1 MTKALKYIICA
12 LAFVVVLASCT
23 KDTELIE
30 QAREE
35 FNTKAM
41 HVSPDMVSDEVQPAS
56 TASTG
61 NGSTRNGEGDTTT
74 DDGTGITD
82 DDDDEDDDDG
92 SSVKAST
99 K

>member
-1 MTKALKYIICA
+1 MTKALKYFICA

-23 KDTELIE
+23 KDSELIE

-35 FNTKAM
+35 LNTKSM
-41 HVSPDMVSDEVQPAS
+41 HVTTDVVSDEPDP
-56 TASTG
+56 TG
-61 NGSTRNGEGDTTT
+61 AAATTVSTRNGEGETST

-82 DDDDEDDDDG
+82 DEDDEDDDDG
-92 SSVKAST
+92 SSVKASN